1 MQVIASQVNLPIGY
15 ENSTCI
21 LKVIRYFT
29 NAVPYANALID
40 SYLSKEKQAAK
51 IKTICPES
59 INL

>member
-1 MQVIASQVNLPIGY
+1 MQVIVSQVNLCIGY

-21 LKVIRYFT
+21 LKVTRYFT
-29 NAVPYANALID
+29 IAAPYANALIE
-40 SYLSKEKQAAK
+40 SYQSKEKQAAK